1 MNWDLMLLLIFF
13 LIVYLFYLTHKKRF
27 EVQGKIFFLYKTK
40 FGLKLMEKLSRICP
54 KTLNFIGTV
63 GIITGFLGMI
73 FIFVT
78 LLQMTL
84 KLILQPSASP
94 GLVPVLPG
102 VKVSPLLP
110 VLGFWHWIII
120 IFIVALIHEFS
131 HGIFA
136 RLYNIKI
143 KSSGFAFFGPI
154 PAAFVEPDE
163 NQLKKKSR
171 RAQLSILSAGAFS
184 NIIMAFFV
192 LFLMLF
198 IFFPI
203 NQSLIEPSG
212 IYIASVKENYPANM
226 SGLPAG
232 SMITGIN
239 SLEVKSSEKL
249 LDFIKDNGNEFTIN
263 TNSGDYLVKPIL
275 EEDRFVVG
283 IETIQLNDY
292 RNKNILTSMF
302 GWFLEL
308 LKWLWIIS
316 LGIGLFNLLPL
327 GPVDGGRM
335 FPLGLSFFVKD
346 ENKIKKIWKYI
357 SFLVLGLI
365 IINLLP
371 YIINLFVWIISLF

>member
-263 TNSGDYLVKPIL
+263 TNNGDYQVKPIL

>member
-1 MNWDLMLLLIFF
+1 MNWDLVLLLIFF
-13 LIVYLFYLTHKKRF
+13 LVVYVFYLTNKKKF
-27 EVQGKIFFLYKTK
+27 EVQGKIFFLYRTK
-40 FGLKLMEKLSRICP
+40 FGLKLMDKISKKSP
-54 KTLNFIGTV
+54 KFLNVLGIIGV
-63 GIITGFLGMI
+63 ITGFVGMI
-73 FIFVT
+73 FMLGT
-78 LLQMTL
+78 LIQITL
-84 KLILQPSASP
+84 KLILQPEATP

-110 VLGFWHWIII
+110 VLSFWHWIII

-136 RLYNIKI
+136 RLNKIKI

-163 NQLKKKSR
+163 KQLKKKSR
-171 RAQLSILSAGAFS
+171 KSQLSILAAGAFS

-292 RNKNILTSMF
+292 RNKNIL
-302 GWFLEL
+302 
-308 LKWLWIIS
+308 
-316 LGIGLFNLLPL
+316 
-327 GPVDGGRM
+327 
-335 FPLGLSFFVKD
+335 
-346 ENKIKKIWKYI
+346 
-357 SFLVLGLI
+357 
-365 IINLLP
+365 
-371 YIINLFVWIISLF
+371 

>member
-232 SMITGIN
+232 SMIIGIN
-239 SLEVKSSEKL
+239 SLEVKSSKKL